1 MENIHKTRL
10 LDSNN
15 AFTLRTLEH
24 VQRMLDD
31 YQEAFEDLGKVD
43 VLELNNAFPL
53 RTRENVKRMLH
64 DYQGF
69 LKNLD

>member
-1 MENIHKTRL
+1 
-10 LDSNN
+10 
-15 AFTLRTLEH
+15 
-24 VQRMLDD
+24 MLDD